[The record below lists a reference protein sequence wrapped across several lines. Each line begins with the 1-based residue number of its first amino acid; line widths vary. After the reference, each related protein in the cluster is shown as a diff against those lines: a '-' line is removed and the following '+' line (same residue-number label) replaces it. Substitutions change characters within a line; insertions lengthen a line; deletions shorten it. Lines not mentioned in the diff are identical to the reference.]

1 MKLCPHCH
9 TEFDAATQA
18 CPTCS
23 TDAHRPGQTSIMPA
37 DASVWSKLMPSV
49 EVESGVYEPPNLVVK
64 RHVVAGAGESA
75 PDEADFEL
83 LDILG
88 EGGMGIVYQARQTSV
103 DRTIALKMIRPD
115 KAERSDIKARLLAE
129 AAVTGDLNHPNIVP
143 IYDVGETESGAFF
156 YAMKDVRGVPWTR
169 DLTGKSLKQNIEI
182 LLRVADALAFAH
194 SRGVIHRDLKPGNVM
209 LGDYGEVLVMDWG
222 MAMTVG
228 DGGKAEPVTS
238 RSSVGGTP
246 AYMAP
251 EMAMAD
257 RERIGVGTDIY
268 LLGAV
273 LYELISGRPPHMGR
287 TVNEMMD
294 AAARNHIEPIEPQT
308 ELVDIA
314 MNAMADDPADRF
326 ESVKQFQTAL
336 RTYLSHSESIALS
349 EQAMRDL
356 TTAHQTSDY
365 NDYAQALFG
374 FKEALSLWDGNHPAS
389 EGEIVTRVD
398 YATTA
403 LEKDDL
409 DLAGSLLQKTP
420 EYQPLHDRVT
430 AARKQ
435 RLAQHK
441 RQRLL
446 ANTVR
451 GLFLLVLLTLT
462 VAVISIRSEKEKAEI
477 AQLSE
482 KTQRQRVEEEKI
494 RVDAAL
500 VLVKEQRAQA
510 VNARQE
516 AEVSLH
522 RAEKA
527 SRRAEEQTLQALQA
541 KAQAEEEKQR
551 SERLRQQAEGM
562 QQQLAAEAQK
572 AEIARQD
579 ANAEKLILQALLER
593 VQQQEQQN
601 EETESALKRQTEI
614 AAQAE
619 QRVKLAERHQEK
631 LKYITRITAIN
642 KEIGSFNLSAAR
654 AELMKCP
661 VQHRNYEWGRLL
673 YLCNPEATVLRAH
686 KAQVNSVAF
695 VDGGSRIVSGG
706 SDRQAILWNIEN
718 GKPLTFLQCAAELRY
733 VDRHHDSGGL
743 ILATSNG
750 SVAERAANGTKQVL
764 RKAVP
769 GAIAVCTALSPDRSI
784 GVTGYR
790 DGQVDVWLIR
800 NGELL
805 RRLKVHP
812 GGVTAVVFAP
822 SERLFA
828 TAGQDGSVQIWRVD
842 SPPTIALEV
851 DIDKVAAPD
860 RDGSLSSRLWV
871 PNIEVEE
878 TTKVTIQPVIEPV
891 GRLEHSTAV
900 QAVSFAPG
908 RRQLLTASGG
918 TIQAWD
924 ILSQELLHTYEH
936 RNEVTAAAYF
946 PDGNRFASATAAGT
960 VHIWRTDTAQETLVM
975 RGHAGAIRDLT
986 VSPDGAK
993 VATAGAD
1000 NTVRLW
1006 DILAY
1011 RRLLILEQQSA
1022 AVLASTAL
1030 DDRLMTGSRDGSIQ
1044 IWQRNDGTLL
1054 HTLHGHQQPVCDLA
1068 LTGDGFASISSDGK
1082 LNVWDHSGMNLR
1094 TAQRQPIAAQDQP
1107 GNDLQK
1113 PVYSPDTSLYV
1124 HTAEPHVGLLSLTA
1138 TRKPYA
1144 FFRGHAASITC
1155 AAFSPDGSR
1164 VITGCRDETAKLWDV
1179 QTGLELLTFDGHGA
1193 AVTHAKFTPDGG
1205 TVITGTEDGRAFVW
1219 KAEKWTE

>member
-1 MKLCPHCH
+1 
-9 TEFDAATQA
+9 
-18 CPTCS
+18 
-23 TDAHRPGQTSIMPA
+23 MPA

-64 RHVVAGAGESA
+64 RHIVAGAGESA
-75 PDEADFEL
+75 PNEADFEL
-83 LDILG
+83 IDILG

-115 KAERSDIKARLLAE
+115 KAERSDVRARLLAE

-156 YAMKDVRGVPWTR
+156 YAMKDVRGVPWAR
-169 DLTGKSLKQNIEI
+169 DLAGKSLRQNIEI

-194 SRGVIHRDLKPGNVM
+194 SRGVIHRDLKPDNVM

-273 LYELISGRPPHMGR
+273 LYELISGRPPHIGR
-287 TVNEMMD
+287 TVSEMMD
-294 AAARNHIEPIEPQT
+294 AAARNVIEPIEPQT
-308 ELVDIA
+308 ELVEIA
-314 MNAMADDPADRF
+314 MSAMAVDPADRF
-326 ESVKQFQTAL
+326 ESVKQFQTAV
-336 RTYLSHSESIALS
+336 RAYLSHSESIALS
-349 EQAMRDL
+349 EQAMCDL
-356 TTAHQTSDY
+356 ATAHQTSDY

-389 EGEIVTRVD
+389 EGEIATRVD
-398 YATTA
+398 YARTA

-409 DLAGSLLQKTP
+409 DLADSLLQETP
-420 EYQPLHDRVT
+420 EYQPLRGRIT
-430 AARKQ
+430 AAREL

-441 RQRLL
+441 RQRFL

-451 GLFLLVLLTLT
+451 GLFIVVLVTLT

-482 KTQRQRVEEEKI
+482 KTQRQRVEEEKV

-500 VLVKEQRAQA
+500 VLVKEQREQA
-510 VNARQE
+510 VGARQE
-516 AEVSLH
+516 VEESLH
-522 RAEKA
+522 RAEQA

-541 KAQAEEEKQR
+541 KSQAEEAKQR
-551 SERLRQQAEGM
+551 SERLRQQAERM
-562 QQQLAAEAQK
+562 QQQLAAEAKK

-579 ANAEKLILQALLER
+579 ANAEKLKLQVLLER
-593 VQQQEQQN
+593 VRQQEQQN

-642 KEIGSFNLSAAR
+642 KEIGSFNLASAR
-654 AELMKCP
+654 AELAKCP

-673 YLCNPEATVLRAH
+673 YLCSPEAMVLRAH
-686 KAQVNSVAF
+686 KEQVNSVAF

-706 SDRQAILWNIEN
+706 SDRQAIVWDIEN
-718 GKPLTFLQCAAELRY
+718 GRPLTFLQCAAELRY
-733 VDRHHDSGGL
+733 VDRHHDNDGL

-750 SVAERAANGTKQVL
+750 AVAKRAADGTKQIL
-764 RKAVP
+764 RKATP

-805 RRLKVHP
+805 RRFEAHP
-812 GGVTAVVFAP
+812 GGVTAIVFAP
-822 SERLFA
+822 GERLFA
-828 TAGQDGSVQIWRVD
+828 SAGQDGSVQIWRID
-842 SPPTIALEV
+842 SPPAIALDV
-851 DIDKVAAPD
+851 DIDKVATPD
-860 RDGSLSSRLWV
+860 WDGSLSRLWV

-891 GRLEHSTAV
+891 GRLEHNAAV
-900 QAVSFAPG
+900 QAVSFAPN

-918 TIQAWD
+918 IIQVWD
-924 ILSQELLHTYEH
+924 IALQELLQTCEH

-946 PDGNRFASATAAGT
+946 PDGERFASATAAGT
-960 VHIWRTDTAQETLVM
+960 VHIWRIDTAQETLVM
-975 RGHAGAIRDLT
+975 RGHDGAVRDLA
-986 VSPDGAK
+986 VSPDGTK
-993 VATAGAD
+993 VVTAGAD

-1011 RRLLILEQQSA
+1011 RRVMVLEQQSDS
-1022 AVLASTAL
+1022 VLASTAFG
-1030 DDRLMTGSRDGSIQ
+1030 DRLVTGSRDGSIR
-1044 IWQRNDGTLL
+1044 IWQLNDGALL

-1082 LNVWDHSGMNLR
+1082 LNVWDHSGMSLR
-1094 TAQRQPIAAQDQP
+1094 TAQRQPIAVEDQP
-1107 GNDLQK
+1107 GNDLRK
-1113 PVYSPDTSLYV
+1113 PVYSPDASLYV
-1124 HTAEPHVGLLSLTA
+1124 HTAEPHVGLLSLAA
-1138 TRKPYA
+1138 THKPYA
-1144 FFRGHAASITC
+1144 FFRGHAAAITC

-1164 VITGCRDETAKLWDV
+1164 VVTGCRDETAKLWDV

-1193 AVTHAKFTPDGG
+1193 AVTHAKFTPDGH
-1205 TVITGTEDGRAFVW
+1205 TVITGTEDGRVFVW
-1219 KAEKWTE
+1219 KAEEWTE

>member
-1 MKLCPHCH
+1 MNLCPHCH
-9 TEFDAATQA
+9 TEFDAVAKE

-23 TDAHRPGQTSIMPA
+23 TDSPQPGQTSIMPA

-49 EVESGVYEPPNLVVK
+49 EVDSGVYEPPNLVVK
-64 RHVVAGAGESA
+64 RHVVAGTGESA

-115 KAERSDIKARLLAE
+115 KAERGDVKARLLAE

-156 YAMKDVRGVPWTR
+156 YAMKEVRGVPWAR
-169 DLTGKSLKQNIEI
+169 DLAGKSLRQNIEI

-194 SRGVIHRDLKPGNVM
+194 SRGVIHRDLKPDNVM

-228 DGGKAEPVTS
+228 DSGKAEPVTS

-273 LYELISGRPPHMGR
+273 LYELVSGQPPHIGR

-294 AAARNHIEPIEPQT
+294 AAARNVIEPVEPQT
-308 ELVDIA
+308 ELVEIA
-314 MNAMADDPADRF
+314 MRAMAGDPADRF

-336 RTYLSHSESIALS
+336 RAYLSHSESIALS

-374 FKEALSLWDGNHPAS
+374 FKEALALWDGNQPAS
-389 EGEIVTRVD
+389 EGETVTRVD

-409 DLAGSLLQKTP
+409 DLADSLLQETP
-420 EYQPLHDRVT
+420 EYQPLRGRVT
-430 AARKQ
+430 AAREQ

-441 RQRLL
+441 RQRFLT
-446 ANTVR
+446 NTVR
-451 GLFLLVLLTLT
+451 GLFLVVLVILT

-482 KTQRQRVEEEKI
+482 KKQRQRVEEEKI

-500 VLVKEQRAQA
+500 VLVKEQREQA
-510 VNARQE
+510 VGARQDAE
-516 AEVSLH
+516 ASLH
-522 RAEKA
+522 RAEQA

-541 KAQAEEEKQR
+541 KSQAEEAKQR
-551 SERLRQQAEGM
+551 SERLRQQAERM
-562 QQQLAAEAQK
+562 QQLLAAEAKK

-579 ANAEKLILQALLER
+579 ANAEKLKLQALLER
-593 VQQQEQQN
+593 VRQQEQQN

-642 KEIGSFNLSAAR
+642 KEIGSFNLAAAR
-654 AELMKCP
+654 AELAKCP

-673 YLCNPEATVLRAH
+673 YLCSPEAMVLRGH
-686 KAQVNSVAF
+686 KEPVNSVAF

-706 SDRQAILWNIEN
+706 SDRQAIVWDIEN
-718 GKPLTFLQCAAELRY
+718 GRPLTLLQCGAELRH
-733 VDRHHDSGGL
+733 VDRHQDNGGL

-750 SVAERAANGTKQVL
+750 AVAKRAANGTKQIL
-764 RKAVP
+764 RQAAP

-790 DGQVDVWLIR
+790 EGRVDVWLIR

-805 RRLKVHP
+805 RRLEAHP
-812 GGVTAVVFAP
+812 GGVAAVVFAP
-822 SERLFA
+822 DKRLFA
-828 TAGQDGSVQIWRVD
+828 SAGQDGSVQIWRVD
-842 SPPTIALEV
+842 SPPAIALDVE
-851 DIDKVAAPD
+851 IDKTAAPD
-860 RDGSLSSRLWV
+860 WDGSLGRLLV

-878 TTKVTIQPVIEPV
+878 TTKVTIQPVIEPI
-891 GRLEHSTAV
+891 GRLEHNAPV

-918 TIQAWD
+918 TVQVWD
-924 ILSQELLHTYEH
+924 IGRQELLQSCEH

-946 PDGNRFASATAAGT
+946 PDGERFASATAAGT
-960 VHIWRTDTAQETLVM
+960 VHIWRVDTARETLVM
-975 RGHAGAIRDLT
+975 RGHDGAVRDLT

-993 VATAGAD
+993 VVTAGAD

-1011 RRLLILEQQSA
+1011 RRLMVLDQQSA
-1022 AVLASTAL
+1022 AVLASTAVG
-1030 DDRLMTGSRDGSIQ
+1030 DRLVTGSRDGSIQ
-1044 IWQRNDGTLL
+1044 IWQLNDGTLL

-1068 LTGDGFASISSDGK
+1068 LTGDGFTSIGSDGK
-1082 LNVWDHSGMNLR
+1082 LNAWDLSGINRR
-1094 TAQRQPIAAQDQP
+1094 TAQRQPIAAPDQP
-1107 GNDLQK
+1107 GNDLHK
-1113 PVYSPDTSLYV
+1113 PVYSPDASLYV
-1124 HTAEPHVGLLSLTA
+1124 HTAEPHVGLLSLAA
-1138 TRKPYA
+1138 THQSYA
-1144 FFRGHAASITC
+1144 FFRGHAAAITC

-1179 QTGLELLTFDGHGA
+1179 QTGLELLTFGGHGA
-1193 AVTHAKFTPDGG
+1193 TVTHARFTPDGR
-1205 TVITGTEDGRAFVW
+1205 TVITGTEDGRVFVW
-1219 KAEKWTE
+1219 KAEEWTE

>member
-1 MKLCPHCH
+1 
-9 TEFDAATQA
+9 
-18 CPTCS
+18 
-23 TDAHRPGQTSIMPA
+23 MPA

-49 EVESGVYEPPNLVVK
+49 EVDSGVYEPSNLVVK

-83 LDILG
+83 IDILG

-115 KAERSDIKARLLAE
+115 KAERSDVKARLLAE

-169 DLTGKSLKQNIEI
+169 DLADKSLEQNIEI
-182 LLRVADALAFAH
+182 LLHVADALAFAH
-194 SRGVIHRDLKPGNVM
+194 SRGVIHRDLKPDNVM

-228 DGGKAEPVTS
+228 DGGKAEPVTA

-257 RERIGVGTDIY
+257 RQQIGVSTDIY

-273 LYELISGRPPHMGR
+273 LYELISGHPPHIGR

-294 AAARNHIEPIEPQT
+294 AAAHNVIEPIEPQT
-308 ELVDIA
+308 ELAEIA
-314 MNAMADDPADRF
+314 MRAMADVPADRF

-336 RTYLSHSESIALS
+336 RAYLSHSESIALS

-356 TTAHQTSDY
+356 ATAHQTSDY

-374 FKEALSLWDGNHPAS
+374 FKEALSLWDGNQPAS
-389 EGEIVTRVD
+389 EGKLATRMD
-398 YATTA
+398 YAGTA

-409 DLAGSLLQKTP
+409 DLADSLLQKTP
-420 EYQPLHDRVT
+420 GFQPLRNRLT
-430 AARKQ
+430 AAREQ

-441 RQRLL
+441 RQRFL

-451 GLFLLVLLTLT
+451 GLFIVVLVTLT

-482 KTQRQRVEEEKI
+482 KTQRQRVEEEKV

-500 VLVKEQRAQA
+500 VLVKEQREQA
-510 VNARQE
+510 VGARQE
-516 AEVSLH
+516 AEASLH
-522 RAEKA
+522 RAEQA
-527 SRRAEEQTLQALQA
+527 SRLAEEQTLQALQA
-541 KAQAEEEKQR
+541 QIQAEEAKQR
-551 SERLRQQAEGM
+551 SERLRQQAERM
-562 QQQLAAEAQK
+562 QQQLAAEAKK

-579 ANAEKLILQALLER
+579 ANAEKLKLQALLER
-593 VQQQEQQN
+593 VRQQEQQN

-642 KEIGSFNLSAAR
+642 KEIGSFNLAAAR
-654 AELMKCP
+654 AELLKCP

-673 YLCNPEATVLRAH
+673 YLCSPEATVLRAH
-686 KAQVNSVAF
+686 KEQVNSVAF
-695 VDGGSRIVSGG
+695 VDGGSRLVSGG
-706 SDRQAILWNIEN
+706 SDRQAILWDIEN
-718 GKPLTFLQCAAELRY
+718 GRPLTSLQCAAELRY
-733 VDRHHDSGGL
+733 VDRHHDNDGL

-750 SVAERAANGTKQVL
+750 AVTERAANGTKQIL
-764 RKAVP
+764 RKATP

-790 DGQVDVWLIR
+790 DGQVDVWLIS

-805 RRLKVHP
+805 RRLEAHP

-822 SERLFA
+822 SERFFA
-828 TAGQDGSVQIWRVD
+828 SAGQDGSVQIWRID
-842 SPPTIALEV
+842 SPPASALDV
-851 DIDKVAAPD
+851 DIDKVTTPD
-860 RDGSLSSRLWV
+860 WDGSLSRWV
-871 PNIEVEE
+871 PNIAVEE

-891 GRLEHSTAV
+891 GRLEHNAAV

-908 RRQLLTASGG
+908 RRQLLTASGSS
-918 TIQAWD
+918 IQVWD
-924 ILSQELLHTYEH
+924 IARQELLQTYEH
-936 RNEVTAAAYF
+936 HNRVTAAAYF
-946 PDGNRFASATAAGT
+946 PDGDRFASSTAAGT
-960 VHIWRTDTAQETLVM
+960 VHIWRIDTAQETLVM
-975 RGHAGAIRDLT
+975 RGHDGAVRGLT
-986 VSPDGAK
+986 VSPDGAM

-1011 RRLLILEQQSA
+1011 RRLMVLEQQSA
-1022 AVLASTAL
+1022 AVLTSTAFG
-1030 DDRLMTGSRDGSIQ
+1030 DRLMTGSRDGSIQ
-1044 IWQRNDGTLL
+1044 IWQLNDGALL
-1054 HTLHGHQQPVCDLA
+1054 HTLHGHQQPVCGLA

-1107 GNDLQK
+1107 GNDLQR
-1113 PVYSPDTSLYV
+1113 PVYSPDASLYV
-1124 HTAEPHVGLLSLTA
+1124 HTAEPHVGLLSLAA
-1138 TRKPYA
+1138 THKPYA
-1144 FFRGHAASITC
+1144 FFRGHAAAITC

-1164 VITGCRDETAKLWDV
+1164 VVTGCRDETAKLWDV

-1193 AVTHAKFTPDGG
+1193 AVTHAKFTPDGR
-1205 TVITGTEDGRAFVW
+1205 TVITGTEDGQVFVW
-1219 KAEKWTE
+1219 KAEEWTE